1 MMDVNTTNEEKL
13 EDGQMVATAIGFLL
27 GGYETTSNALS
38 FTTYL
43 LALNP
48 EVQDRLANE
57 IHDYKQANEVS
68 MNTVWIQ
75 SHDRLSLKC
84 IKAFAACNNVY
95 NTCTQYA

>member
-1 MMDVNTTNEEKL
+1 MMDVNATNEEKL

-68 MNTVWIQ
+68 MNTVSQWTVSEMYQ
-75 SHDRLSLKC
+75 NLCCVDVH
-84 IKAFAACNNVY
+84 NV
-95 NTCTQYA
+95 